1 MANFLITTA
10 GADQAGTKAKDVFD
24 FTTANLVTMRG
35 LEGNDIFTAGD
46 ATLGNNLV
54 IGGNLGNDTINVGS
68 GATINGGGLYGGGD
82 DDVLNIGALYSATN
96 KTIINGGGG
105 ADSIII
111 SAGMTLNAGSRI
123 NLNGGKD
130 FLTASSLTVASAFLG
145 LGGGADKIELVS
157 GIFTNSTIA
166 AGGGND
172 VISASFFTASA
183 TRVEGDTVGDTEFYG
198 NDLLAF
204 SASNFVAG
212 SLVQGG
218 GGADT
223 LQIGSIGSATIAGN
237 AGKDTIEVS
246 AMSVTGGAFIAGGAG
261 ADYISADGTISG
273 VVGTINGGGQ
283 NDVINY
289 TALAGLNNDGASA
302 TYIDGGEGA
311 DKIGLGTTTGGATL
325 LYSSVANSNVT
336 TFDTVSAGAVSGD
349 LVVANV
355 GGIVGTASA
364 INGIANNTFSGTN
377 GIVAFTST
385 YTDSLTARVVSL
397 DSNVAKGSVGLFVD
411 NSGFEYLFLQG
422 GAQNGGTADDLIF
435 KYTAGGAASA
445 IAIANNTSVTIF
457 R

>member
-10 GADQAGTKAKDVFD
+10 GADQAGTKTADVFS

-35 LEGNDIFTAGD
+35 LDGADLLSAGD
-46 ATLGNNLV
+46 ATLGNNAIL
-54 IGGNLGNDTINVGS
+54 GGNLGNDTINVGS
-68 GATINGGGLYGGGD
+68 GATLNAGGVYGGGD
-82 DDVLNIGALYSATN
+82 NDLLNIGTLYSATN
-96 KTIINGGGG
+96 KSIINGGNG

-111 SAGMTLNAGSRI
+111 SAGMTLNDGSKI
-123 NLNGGKD
+123 NLNGGHD

-145 LGGGADKIELVS
+145 LGGGNDSIELVS

-172 VISASFFTASA
+172 VISATNFTASA
-183 TRVEGDTVGDTEFYG
+183 TRVEGDTLGDTEFFG

-204 SASNFVAG
+204 SASNFVAD

-237 AGKDTIEVS
+237 AGQDTIEVS

-273 VVGTINGGGQ
+273 VVGTINGGGG

-302 TYIDGGEGA
+302 MYIDGGEGA
-311 DKIGLGTTTGGATL
+311 DSIGLGTTTGGATL
-325 LYSSVANSNVT
+325 LYSSVANSNLS
-336 TFDTVSAGAVSGD
+336 TFDTVSAGFGSGD
-349 LVVANV
+349 MIVANV

-364 INGIANNTFSGTN
+364 VNGIANNTFSGTV
-377 GIVAFTST
+377 GVITFTST
-385 YTDSLTARVVSL
+385 YTDSLTARVESL
-397 DSNVAKGSVGLFVD
+397 DSNLAKGSVGVFID
-411 NSGFEYLFLQG
+411 NSGFEYMFLQG
-422 GAQNGGTADDLIF
+422 GAQNGGTADDLLV
-435 KYTAGGAASA
+435 KYTAGVAASG
-445 IAIANNTSVTIF
+445 IAIANNTSVTILA
-457 R
+457 